1 MTEPVSI
8 AIVGAGNRGQTYADL
23 AAADG
28 RAQVVAVA
36 DPDWAR
42 REELADR
49 HAVSADRRFDGWEAL
64 VGGPRIADMVVLAT
78 QDRFHYE
85 PAVALLD
92 RGYHLLLEK
101 PIATTP
107 EQCDGIVEAAERAGA
122 TFAVCHVMRYAPYSL
137 TLQRLLDS
145 GAIGELV
152 SVEHLEPIGWWHFA
166 HSFVRGNWRREDE
179 SSFMLLAKC
188 VHDID
193 WLNHV
198 IGRPARRVSSFGGL
212 YQFRADRRPEGAA
225 DRCVDCVL
233 QQSCPYSAPKIY
245 LPCLGDP
252 GWERW
257 PLQAVTSDRTVE
269 GVLAALRVGPYG
281 RCVYGCDNDVVDHQ
295 VVSIEYE
302 GGVTASF
309 TATAFTGFQ
318 FRKTRLFG
326 THGCIEGDGKVLE
339 LLDFRTGRREWVPI
353 PTVDVPKELEGHGG
367 GDAGLI
373 RAFLDALVSGDPAA
387 HLPDPRQAL
396 AAHHLTWAAEQAR
409 LTASVV
415 DLVGAHR
422 P

>member
-23 AAADG
+23 AAVDG
-28 RAQVVAVA
+28 RAQIVAVA
-36 DPDWAR
+36 DPDFAR
-42 REELADR
+42 RDELADR
-49 HAVSADRRFDGWEAL
+49 HVVSADRRFDGWEAL
-64 VGGPRIADMVVLAT
+64 VNGPRLADAVFVAT

-85 PAVALLD
+85 PALALLD

-101 PIATTP
+101 PIAPTP
-107 EQCDGIVEAAERAGA
+107 EQCNGIVDAAERAGA
-122 TFAVCHVMRYAPYSL
+122 TFAVCHVLRYTQYTL
-137 TLQRLLDS
+137 TLKRLLDS

-166 HSFVRGNWRREDE
+166 HSFVRGNWRREGE
-179 SSFMLLAKC
+179 SAFMLLAKC

-193 WLNHV
+193 WLSHV
-198 IGRPARRVSSFGGL
+198 VDRRARRVSSFGGL
-212 YQFRADRRPEGAA
+212 YHFRADQRPDDAA
-225 DRCVDCVL
+225 DRCLDCVL
-233 QQSCPYSAPKIY
+233 QESCPYSAPKIY
-245 LPCLGDP
+245 LPGVGNP
-252 GWERW
+252 TWERW
-257 PLQAVTSDRTVE
+257 PLRAVTSDRTTD
-269 GVLAALRVGPYG
+269 GVLAALRDGPYG

-309 TATAFTGFQ
+309 TATAFTDYQ

-326 THGCIEGDGKVLE
+326 THGCIEGDGKLLD
-339 LLDFRTGRREWVPI
+339 LLDFRTGRHERVPI
-353 PTVDVPKELEGHGG
+353 PTADGPHGLERHGG
-367 GDAGLI
+367 GDAGLV
-373 RAFLDALVSGDPAA
+373 RAFVDALVSGDPAA
-387 HLPDPRQAL
+387 HLPDPQQAL

-415 DLVGAHR
+415 DLVGTDR

>member
-8 AIVGAGNRGQTYADL
+8 AVVGAGNRGQIYADL

-36 DPDWAR
+36 DPDCAR

-49 HAVSADRRFDGWEAL
+49 HAVAAERRFDGWEAL
-64 VGGPRIADMVVLAT
+64 VGGPRMADMVVVAT
-78 QDRFHYE
+78 QDRFHYG

-107 EQCDGIVEAAERAGA
+107 QQCDDIVEAAERAGA

-137 TLQRLLDS
+137 TLQHLLNS

-193 WLNHV
+193 WLSHV

-212 YQFRADRRPEGAA
+212 YHFRADQRPEEAA

-233 QQSCPYSAPKIY
+233 QRSCPYSAPTDLLA
-245 LPCLGDP
+245 LPWRSSQG
-252 GWERW
+252 
-257 PLQAVTSDRTVE
+257 T
-269 GVLAALRVGPYG
+269 LAAAGRHIRPHRRRCPRGLAGWPVRPLRLCQRQRRRRSPGRVHRIRGWRHGELHRYG
-281 RCVYGCDNDVVDHQ
+281 FHRLS
-295 VVSIEYE
+295 VS
-302 GGVTASF
+302 
-309 TATAFTGFQ
+309 Q
-318 FRKTRLFG
+318 
-326 THGCIEGDGKVLE
+326 DKVI
-339 LLDFRTGRREWVPI
+339 RHPRVHRGRRQGTRP
-353 PTVDVPKELEGHGG
+353 
-367 GDAGLI
+367 
-373 RAFLDALVSGDPAA
+373 
-387 HLPDPRQAL
+387 
-396 AAHHLTWAAEQAR
+396 AR
-409 LTASVV
+409 LP
-415 DLVGAHR
+415 HW
-422 P
+422 